1 MKLLV
6 PALLLPAWLG
16 FWPSPLR
23 AEVTPAN
30 QAEAASAFQALD
42 ALARQTR
49 THGELPRWSRPD
61 QARVLARI
69 WDATATLGA
78 PPYRSAD
85 IPALLTIGERAGA
98 VYKTYLLFAP
108 QTGSVP
114 DTAAN
119 TLTFQDEITRAGA
132 YLLQVQVAQ
141 LEAAADFVG
150 TLPAEQMNETRRK
163 GVRMMRL
170 GAVQQ
175 VTGLALMLRSP
186 ELRPENRE
194 LLLDALGASAG
205 KLTAAT
211 PITDRTAM
219 KAQIDAVLPSL
230 SAREREK
237 AQMLASAFANQD
249 CAGLCA
255 LE

>member
-6 PALLLPAWLG
+6 PALLLPVWLG
-16 FWPSPLR
+16 MSPSPGR
-23 AEVTPAN
+23 AEVSSAN

-49 THGELPRWSRPD
+49 ARGEFPRWSNPD

-69 WDATATLGA
+69 WDAEATLGA
-78 PPYRSAD
+78 PPYRSSD
-85 IPALLTIGERAGA
+85 IPALLAAGERAGA

-119 TLTFQDEITRAGA
+119 TFMFQDEITRAGA

-141 LEAAADFVG
+141 LEAATDFVG
-150 TLPAEQMNETRRK
+150 TLPPDQMNETRRK

-175 VTGLALMLRSP
+175 ITGLTLMLRSP
-186 ELRPENRE
+186 ELRPENRG
-194 LLLDALGASAG
+194 LLLDALGASVA
-205 KLTAAT
+205 KLAAAT

-219 KAQIDAVLPSL
+219 MAQIDAVLPSL
-230 SAREREK
+230 SAGERDK
-237 AQMLASAFANQD
+237 AKALTSALGNRD
-249 CAGLCA
+249 CTGLCA